1 MNRDSTTTDETAA
14 ALVRVASYLGR
25 PQRFMAIGDARA
37 ELRRTLALAAKGSV
51 VLTSH
56 GEPTAAVVPFTTLED
71 MRRALLHL
79 LVAEMEA
86 SYAHSQ
92 DRLTSRRREAEPSTE
107 EVLKHWSVK
116 HCAERDD
123 RVINLAVRFRAGD
136 RSASANKPKRGRF
149 TGRCRRADCF
159 DDVSSAPWPP
169 KIRITKATAFEL
181 LIEPKFRWLW
191 TPGIISDY

>member
-92 DRLTSRRREAEPSTE
+92 DRLTSRHREAEPSTE
-107 EVLKHWSVK
+107 EDVEALVGE
-116 HCAERDD
+116 A
-123 RVINLAVRFRAGD
+123 L
-136 RSASANKPKRGRF
+136 
-149 TGRCRRADCF
+149 RRARRSRHKPGRK
-159 DDVSSAPWPP
+159 VS
-169 KIRITKATAFEL
+169 R
-181 LIEPKFRWLW
+181 
-191 TPGIISDY
+191 G